1 MKERERNKER
11 ERERER
17 EGGGGG
23 GGAGGVGMVLWL
35 QVPLKELVFVDA
47 EKKLPWPFC
56 RPFFF
61 SRIFFLNY
69 TNKRNNFIPYSLL

>member
-1 MKERERNKER
+1 METQICTREMVGKYINKKGEKER

-17 EGGGGG
+17 EKNGERGEWFCGYR
-23 GGAGGVGMVLWL
+23 L
-35 QVPLKELVFVDA
+35 PLKELVFVDA

-61 SRIFFLNY
+61 FSRKIH
-69 TNKRNNFIPYSLL
+69 K